1 MTHSKPFNCH
11 EDRYPYAEHHACGAH
26 CTMACNHTPP
36 PAHPQTPTGWVK
48 ENKFRIVDG
57 YPYLVDMPMLKWGPK
72 VRTSEQL
79 ETKVVQ
85 RREISCVRLD
95 AVFDCTTSMSTNTTL
110 RNYFKQII
118 ERKYLPLDGI
128 LPIIQEWTSFKLNYH
143 VENMM
148 GDTVLDNSAVVS
160 IKEGFCHLT
169 DVRDLTLTSFKGIF
183 MVDIPDLTQ
192 YGSERYVLVLD
203 SIEVY
208 VTGFNTLEYLD
219 DPALNPFYAFAE
231 NYTRIDISHE
241 AVSKIDPDYPKM
253 IITEIP
259 LRKTY
264 AFDAAVTTRLKLS
277 FTAYL
282 SDLILSGNTFDVWS
296 ALTQPTDAI
305 IAQMKTDL
313 DTMNE
318 RLQTLDVTIENQNV
332 TIANLTEVNT
342 QQNEQ
347 IEALTT
353 ALEDLTKRV
362 EALENPTTTP
372 DDPTKPDNPNPED
385 PSDPNP
391 DDPGN
396 GDPGTDDP
404 GSGGGEGNPDP
415 GAGGGEKPEDTDP
428 GAGGSGGSGGADEPN
443 AGEGGGGEGNP
454 ATPENPDESGG
465 KDPVE
470 PTPGTPDEGGGTDPV
485 DPKPGDT
492 ENTDPKPEPGSPETG
507 AGTGTD
513 NTETDNGEGGGQTP

>member
-1 MTHSKPFNCH
+1 MTHSNPFNHH

-36 PAHPQTPTGWVK
+36 PVHPQTPTGWVK

-143 VENMM
+143 VESMM

-264 AFDAAVTTRLKLS
+264 AFDAAVTTRLKLA

-318 RLQTLDVTIENQNV
+318 RLQTLNVTVENQNV
-332 TIANLTEVNT
+332 TIANLVEVNT

-347 IEALTT
+347 IETLTT
-353 ALEDLTKRV
+353 TVEDLVKRV
-362 EALENPTTTP
+362 EALENPNDNPPSTDP
-372 DDPTKPDNPNPED
+372 EGPGSDDPSTTDPED
-385 PSDPNP
+385 PGNDNPGTDVPPAGGDVTDPDPNP
-391 DDPGN
+391 DGGSGSTDQNPDGTDTDNPSTGEPTDPPTGEGGENNGGTNPDESTPGAGGNTEDPTPDPGAE
-396 GDPGTDDP
+396 GQDPVVPPSGEEGTESGG
-404 GSGGGEGNPDP
+404 GSGGG
-415 GAGGGEKPEDTDP
+415 
-428 GAGGSGGSGGADEPN
+428 S
-443 AGEGGGGEGNP
+443 
-454 ATPENPDESGG
+454 
-465 KDPVE
+465 
-470 PTPGTPDEGGGTDPV
+470 
-485 DPKPGDT
+485 
-492 ENTDPKPEPGSPETG
+492 
-507 AGTGTD
+507 TGTED
-513 NTETDNGEGGGQTP
+513 QPSEGDGI

>member
-1 MTHSKPFNCH
+1 MTHSNPFNHH

-36 PAHPQTPTGWVK
+36 PPVHPQTPTGWVK

-143 VENMM
+143 VESMM

-264 AFDAAVTTRLKLS
+264 AFDAAVTTRLKLA

-318 RLQTLDVTIENQNV
+318 RLQTLNVTVENQNV
-332 TIANLTEVNT
+332 TIANLVEVNT
-342 QQNEQ
+342 QQDEQ
-347 IEALTT
+347 IETLTT
-353 ALEDLTKRV
+353 TIEDLVKRV
-362 EALENPTTTP
+362 EALENPNTPPSDKDPSDPPSTDPEKPGNDNPGTDEPGTDKPSTGGDVTDPEDPGSSGPTP
-372 DDPTKPDNPNPED
+372 DPDPNPED
-385 PSDPNP
+385 PDKDNPSTGEPTGPSTGEGDENGGGTNP
-391 DDPGN
+391 DEST
-396 GDPGTDDP
+396 PGTGGNTEDP
-404 GSGGGEGNPDP
+404 NPDP
-415 GAGGGEKPEDTDP
+415 GAEGQDPVVPPSGEE
-428 GAGGSGGSGGADEPN
+428 GGA
-443 AGEGGGGEGNP
+443 AG
-454 ATPENPDESGG
+454 
-465 KDPVE
+465 
-470 PTPGTPDEGGGTDPV
+470 
-485 DPKPGDT
+485 
-492 ENTDPKPEPGSPETG
+492 G
-507 AGTGTD
+507 AGTEDQPVEG
-513 NTETDNGEGGGQTP
+513 ETSNG

>member
-1 MTHSKPFNCH
+1 MTHSNPFNHH

-36 PAHPQTPTGWVK
+36 PPVHPQTPTGWVK

-143 VENMM
+143 VESMM

-264 AFDAAVTTRLKLS
+264 AFDAAVTTRLKLA

-318 RLQTLDVTIENQNV
+318 RLQTLNVTVENQNV
-332 TIANLTEVNT
+332 TIANLIEVNT
-342 QQNEQ
+342 QQDEQ
-347 IEALTT
+347 IETLTT
-353 ALEDLTKRV
+353 TIEDLVKRV
-362 EALENPTTTP
+362 EALENPNTP
-372 DDPTKPDNPNPED
+372 PSDKD
-385 PSDPNP
+385 PSDPP
-391 DDPGN
+391 STDPEKPGN
-396 GDPGTDDP
+396 DKPSTGGDVTDPEDP
-404 GSGGGEGNPDP
+404 GSSGSTPDPNPDGPDSSDTDPEGPNDNPSTGEPTGPSTGEGDENGGGTNPDESTP
-415 GAGGGEKPEDTDP
+415 GAGGNTEDPTPDP
-428 GAGGSGGSGGADEPN
+428 GTEGQDPVVPPSGEEGGEAGGGS
-443 AGEGGGGEGNP
+443 AGTE
-454 ATPENPDESGG
+454 DQ
-465 KDPVE
+465 PVE
-470 PTPGTPDEGGGTDPV
+470 G
-485 DPKPGDT
+485 
-492 ENTDPKPEPGSPETG
+492 ETS
-507 AGTGTD
+507 
-513 NTETDNGEGGGQTP
+513 NG

>member
-1 MTHSKPFNCH
+1 MTHSNPFNHH

-36 PAHPQTPTGWVK
+36 PVHPQTPTGWVK

-118 ERKYLPLDGI
+118 ERQYLPLDGI

-143 VENMM
+143 VESMM

-264 AFDAAVTTRLKLS
+264 AFDAAVTTRLKLA

-318 RLQTLDVTIENQNV
+318 RLQTLNVTVENQNV
-332 TIANLTEVNT
+332 TIANLVEVNT

-347 IEALTT
+347 IETLTT
-353 ALEDLTKRV
+353 TIEDLVKRV
-362 EALENPTTTP
+362 EALENPNTPPSDKDPSDPPSTDPEKPGNDKPGTDDPSTGGGVTDPENPGSSGPTP
-372 DDPTKPDNPNPED
+372 DPDPNPED
-385 PSDPNP
+385 PDKDNP
-391 DDPGN
+391 STGEPTGPSTGE
-396 GDPGTDDP
+396 GDEN
-404 GSGGGEGNPDP
+404 GGG
-415 GAGGGEKPEDTDP
+415 T
-428 GAGGSGGSGGADEPN
+428 
-443 AGEGGGGEGNP
+443 
-454 ATPENPDESGG
+454 NPDES
-465 KDPVE
+465 
-470 PTPGTPDEGGGTDPV
+470 TPGTGGNTEDPTPDPGTEGQDPVVPPSGEEGGEAGGGGTGTEDQPV
-485 DPKPGDT
+485 EG
-492 ENTDPKPEPGSPETG
+492 ETS
-507 AGTGTD
+507 
-513 NTETDNGEGGGQTP
+513 NG

>member
-1 MTHSKPFNCH
+1 MTHSNPFNHH

-36 PAHPQTPTGWVK
+36 PPVHPQTPTGWVK

-85 RREISCVRLD
+85 RREISCIRLD

-118 ERKYLPLDGI
+118 ERQYLPLDGI

-264 AFDAAVTTRLKLS
+264 AFDAAVTTRLKLA

-318 RLQTLDVTIENQNV
+318 RLQTLNVTVENQNV
-332 TIANLTEVNT
+332 TIANLVEVNT

-347 IEALTT
+347 IETLTT
-353 ALEDLTKRV
+353 TVEDLVKRV
-362 EALENPTTTP
+362 EALENPNP
-372 DDPTKPDNPNPED
+372 DGPDKDNPSTGEPSEPSTGDENGGGTNPDEST
-385 PSDPNP
+385 PGAGGNTEDPNP
-391 DDPGN
+391 D
-396 GDPGTDDP
+396 PGTEGQDP
-404 GSGGGEGNPDP
+404 VVPPSGEEGGE
-415 GAGGGEKPEDTDP
+415 AGGG
-428 GAGGSGGSGGADEPN
+428 S
-443 AGEGGGGEGNP
+443 
-454 ATPENPDESGG
+454 
-465 KDPVE
+465 
-470 PTPGTPDEGGGTDPV
+470 
-485 DPKPGDT
+485 
-492 ENTDPKPEPGSPETG
+492 
-507 AGTGTD
+507 TGTED
-513 NTETDNGEGGGQTP
+513 QPSEGDASNG

>member
-1 MTHSKPFNCH
+1 MTHSNPFNHH

-36 PAHPQTPTGWVK
+36 PVHPQTPTGWVK

-264 AFDAAVTTRLKLS
+264 AFDAAVTTRLKLA

-318 RLQTLDVTIENQNV
+318 RLQTLNVTVENQNV
-332 TIANLTEVNT
+332 TIANLVEVNT
-342 QQNEQ
+342 QQDEH
-347 IEALTT
+347 IETLTT
-353 ALEDLTKRV
+353 TIEDLVKRV
-362 EALENPTTTP
+362 EALENPNTPPSDKDPSDPPSTDPEKPGNDNPGTDEPGTDNPSTGGDATDPEDPGSSGSTP
-372 DDPTKPDNPNPED
+372 DPNPED
-385 PSDPNP
+385 PDKDNPSTGEPSKPSTGEGDENGGGTNP
-391 DDPGN
+391 DES
-396 GDPGTDDP
+396 T
-404 GSGGGEGNPDP
+404 P
-415 GAGGGEKPEDTDP
+415 GAGGNTEDPTPDP
-428 GAGGSGGSGGADEPN
+428 GTEGQDPVVPPSGEEGGEAGGGS
-443 AGEGGGGEGNP
+443 
-454 ATPENPDESGG
+454 
-465 KDPVE
+465 
-470 PTPGTPDEGGGTDPV
+470 
-485 DPKPGDT
+485 
-492 ENTDPKPEPGSPETG
+492 
-507 AGTGTD
+507 TGTED
-513 NTETDNGEGGGQTP
+513 QPSEGETSNG

>member
-1 MTHSKPFNCH
+1 MTHSNPFNHH

-36 PAHPQTPTGWVK
+36 PVHPQTPTGWVK

-143 VENMM
+143 VESMM

-264 AFDAAVTTRLKLS
+264 AFDAAVTTRLKLA

-318 RLQTLDVTIENQNV
+318 RLQTLNVTVENQNV
-332 TIANLTEVNT
+332 TIANLVEVNT
-342 QQNEQ
+342 QQDEH
-347 IEALTT
+347 IETLTT
-353 ALEDLTKRV
+353 TIEDLVKRV
-362 EALENPTTTP
+362 EALENPDTPPSDKDPSDPPSTDPEKPGNDKPGTDEPGTDDPSTGGGVTDPEDPGSSGSTP
-372 DDPTKPDNPNPED
+372 DPNPED
-385 PSDPNP
+385 PDKDNP
-391 DDPGN
+391 STGEPTN
-396 GDPGTDDP
+396 PPT
-404 GSGGGEGNPDP
+404 GEGNEN
-415 GAGGGEKPEDTDP
+415 GGGTNPDETDP
-428 GAGGSGGSGGADEPN
+428 GAGGNTEDPTPDPGTEGQDPVVPPSGEEGGEAGGGS
-443 AGEGGGGEGNP
+443 
-454 ATPENPDESGG
+454 
-465 KDPVE
+465 
-470 PTPGTPDEGGGTDPV
+470 
-485 DPKPGDT
+485 
-492 ENTDPKPEPGSPETG
+492 
-507 AGTGTD
+507 TGTED
-513 NTETDNGEGGGQTP
+513 QPSEGETSNG

>member
-1 MTHSKPFNCH
+1 MTHSNPFNHH

-36 PAHPQTPTGWVK
+36 PVHPQTPTGWVK

-143 VENMM
+143 VESMM

-264 AFDAAVTTRLKLS
+264 AFDAAVTTRLKLA

-318 RLQTLDVTIENQNV
+318 RLQTLNVTVENQNV
-332 TIANLTEVNT
+332 TIANLVEVNT
-342 QQNEQ
+342 QQDEQ
-347 IEALTT
+347 IETLTT
-353 ALEDLTKRV
+353 TIEDLVKRV
-362 EALENPTTTP
+362 EALENPNTP
-372 DDPTKPDNPNPED
+372 PSDKD
-385 PSDPNP
+385 PSDPP
-391 DDPGN
+391 STDPEKPGN
-396 GDPGTDDP
+396 DKPGTDDP
-404 GSGGGEGNPDP
+404 STGGGVTDPEDPGSSGPTPDPDPNPDGPDSSDTDPEGPDKDNPSTGEPTGPSTGEGDENGGGTNPDESTPGTGGNTEDPNPDP
-415 GAGGGEKPEDTDP
+415 GAEGQDPVVPPSGEE
-428 GAGGSGGSGGADEPN
+428 GGA
-443 AGEGGGGEGNP
+443 AG
-454 ATPENPDESGG
+454 
-465 KDPVE
+465 
-470 PTPGTPDEGGGTDPV
+470 
-485 DPKPGDT
+485 
-492 ENTDPKPEPGSPETG
+492 G
-507 AGTGTD
+507 AGTEDQPAEG
-513 NTETDNGEGGGQTP
+513 ETSNG

>member
-1 MTHSKPFNCH
+1 MTHSNPFNHH

-26 CTMACNHTPP
+26 CTMACNHTPPP

-118 ERKYLPLDGI
+118 ERQYLPLDGI

-192 YGSERYVLVLD
+192 YGSERYILVLD

-264 AFDAAVTTRLKLS
+264 AFDAAVTTRLKLA

-318 RLQTLDVTIENQNV
+318 RLQTLNVTVENQNV
-332 TIANLTEVNT
+332 TIANLVEVNT

-347 IEALTT
+347 IETLTT
-353 ALEDLTKRV
+353 TIEDLVKRV
-362 EALENPTTTP
+362 EALENSNTP
-372 DDPTKPDNPNPED
+372 PSDKD
-385 PSDPNP
+385 PSDPP
-391 DDPGN
+391 STDPEKPGN
-396 GDPGTDDP
+396 DKPGTDEPGTDDP
-404 GSGGGEGNPDP
+404 STGGGVTDPENPGSSSPTPDPNPDGPDSSDTDPEGPDKDNPSTGEPTGPSTGEGDENGGGTNPDESTPGAGGNTEDPTPDP
-415 GAGGGEKPEDTDP
+415 GAEGQDPVVPPSGEEGGE
-428 GAGGSGGSGGADEPN
+428 AGGTETEDQ
-443 AGEGGGGEGNP
+443 
-454 ATPENPDESGG
+454 
-465 KDPVE
+465 PVE
-470 PTPGTPDEGGGTDPV
+470 G
-485 DPKPGDT
+485 
-492 ENTDPKPEPGSPETG
+492 ETS
-507 AGTGTD
+507 
-513 NTETDNGEGGGQTP
+513 NG

>member
-1 MTHSKPFNCH
+1 MTHSNPFNHH

-36 PAHPQTPTGWVK
+36 PVHPQTPTGWVK

-118 ERKYLPLDGI
+118 ERQYLPLDGI

-143 VENMM
+143 VESMM

-264 AFDAAVTTRLKLS
+264 AFDAAVTTRLKLA

-318 RLQTLDVTIENQNV
+318 RLQTLNVTVENQNV
-332 TIANLTEVNT
+332 TIANLVEVNT

-347 IEALTT
+347 IETLTT
-353 ALEDLTKRV
+353 TIEDLVKRV
-362 EALENPTTTP
+362 EALENPNDNPPSTDP
-372 DDPTKPDNPNPED
+372 EGPGSDDPSTTDPED
-385 PSDPNP
+385 PGNDNPGTDVPPAGGDVTDPDPNP
-391 DDPGN
+391 DGGSGSTDQNPDGTDTDNPSTGESTDPPTGEGGENNGGTNPDESTPGAGGNTEDPTPDPGAE
-396 GDPGTDDP
+396 GQDPVVPPSGEEGTESGG
-404 GSGGGEGNPDP
+404 GSGGG
-415 GAGGGEKPEDTDP
+415 
-428 GAGGSGGSGGADEPN
+428 S
-443 AGEGGGGEGNP
+443 
-454 ATPENPDESGG
+454 
-465 KDPVE
+465 
-470 PTPGTPDEGGGTDPV
+470 
-485 DPKPGDT
+485 
-492 ENTDPKPEPGSPETG
+492 
-507 AGTGTD
+507 TGTED
-513 NTETDNGEGGGQTP
+513 QPSEGDGI

>member
-1 MTHSKPFNCH
+1 MTHSNPFNHH

-36 PAHPQTPTGWVK
+36 PVHPQTPTGWVK

-264 AFDAAVTTRLKLS
+264 AFDAAVTTRLKLA

-318 RLQTLDVTIENQNV
+318 RLQTLNVTVENQNV
-332 TIANLTEVNT
+332 TIANLVEVNT
-342 QQNEQ
+342 QQDEH
-347 IEALTT
+347 IETLTT
-353 ALEDLTKRV
+353 TIEDLVKRV
-362 EALENPTTTP
+362 EALENPDTPPSDKDPSDPPSTDPEKPGNDNPGTDEPGTDNPSTGGDATDPEDPGSSGSTP
-372 DDPTKPDNPNPED
+372 DPNPED
-385 PSDPNP
+385 PDKDNP
-391 DDPGN
+391 STGEPTN
-396 GDPGTDDP
+396 PPT
-404 GSGGGEGNPDP
+404 GEGNEN
-415 GAGGGEKPEDTDP
+415 GGGTNPDETDP
-428 GAGGSGGSGGADEPN
+428 GAGGNTEDPTPDPGTEGQDPVVPPSGEEGGEAGGGS
-443 AGEGGGGEGNP
+443 
-454 ATPENPDESGG
+454 
-465 KDPVE
+465 
-470 PTPGTPDEGGGTDPV
+470 
-485 DPKPGDT
+485 
-492 ENTDPKPEPGSPETG
+492 
-507 AGTGTD
+507 TGTED
-513 NTETDNGEGGGQTP
+513 QPSEGETSNG

>member
-11 EDRYPYAEHHACGAH
+11 EDRYPYAEHHGCGSH
-26 CTMACNHTPP
+26 CTMQCNHTPP
-36 PAHPQTPTGWVK
+36 PVHPQTPTGWVK

-264 AFDAAVTTRLKLS
+264 AFDAAVTTRLKLA

-318 RLQTLDVTIENQNV
+318 RLQTLNVTVENQNV
-332 TIANLTEVNT
+332 TIANLVEVNT

-347 IEALTT
+347 IETLTT
-353 ALEDLTKRV
+353 TVEDLVKRV
-362 EALENPTTTP
+362 EALENPDTPPSDEDPSDPPSTDPEKPGNDNPGTDEPGTDKPSTGGDATDPEGPGSSGPTP
-372 DDPTKPDNPNPED
+372 DPNPNPED
-385 PSDPNP
+385 PDKDNPSTGEPSDPSTGDENGGGTNP
-391 DDPGN
+391 D
-396 GDPGTDDP
+396 
-404 GSGGGEGNPDP
+404 E
-415 GAGGGEKPEDTDP
+415 TDP
-428 GAGGSGGSGGADEPN
+428 GAGGNTEDPNPNPGTEGQDPVVPPSGE
-443 AGEGGGGEGNP
+443 EGGE
-454 ATPENPDESGG
+454 A
-465 KDPVE
+465 
-470 PTPGTPDEGGGTDPV
+470 GGGT
-485 DPKPGDT
+485 GT
-492 ENTDPKPEPGSPETG
+492 EDQPSEGETS
-507 AGTGTD
+507 
-513 NTETDNGEGGGQTP
+513 NG

>member
-11 EDRYPYAEHHACGAH
+11 EDRYPYAEHHGCGSH
-26 CTMACNHTPP
+26 CTMPCNHTPP
-36 PAHPQTPTGWVK
+36 PVHPQTPTGWVK

-318 RLQTLDVTIENQNV
+318 RLQTLNVTVENQNV
-332 TIANLTEVNT
+332 TIANLVEVNT

-347 IEALTT
+347 IETLTT
-353 ALEDLTKRV
+353 TVEDLVKRV
-362 EALENPTTTP
+362 EALENPDTPPSDEDPSDPPSTDPEKPGNDNPGTDEPGTDKPSTGGDATDPEGPGSSGPTP
-372 DDPTKPDNPNPED
+372 DPNPNPED
-385 PSDPNP
+385 PDKDNPSTGEPSDPSTGDENGGGTNP
-391 DDPGN
+391 D
-396 GDPGTDDP
+396 
-404 GSGGGEGNPDP
+404 E
-415 GAGGGEKPEDTDP
+415 TDP
-428 GAGGSGGSGGADEPN
+428 GAGGNTEDPNPNPGTEGQDPVVPPSGE
-443 AGEGGGGEGNP
+443 EGGE
-454 ATPENPDESGG
+454 A
-465 KDPVE
+465 
-470 PTPGTPDEGGGTDPV
+470 GGGT
-485 DPKPGDT
+485 GT
-492 ENTDPKPEPGSPETG
+492 EDQPSEGETS
-507 AGTGTD
+507 
-513 NTETDNGEGGGQTP
+513 NG

>member
-1 MTHSKPFNCH
+1 MTHSNPFNHH

-36 PAHPQTPTGWVK
+36 PVHPQTPTGWVK

-143 VENMM
+143 VESMM

-264 AFDAAVTTRLKLS
+264 AFDAAVTTRLKLA

-318 RLQTLDVTIENQNV
+318 RLQTLNVTVENQNV
-332 TIANLTEVNT
+332 TIANLVEVNT

-347 IEALTT
+347 IETLTT
-353 ALEDLTKRV
+353 TVEDLVKRV
-362 EALENPTTTP
+362 EALENPNTPPSDKDPSDPPSTDPEKPGNDNPGTDEPGTDNPSTGGDATDPEDPGSSGSTP
-372 DDPTKPDNPNPED
+372 DPNPED
-385 PSDPNP
+385 PDKDNPSTGEPSKPSTGEGDENGGGTNP
-391 DDPGN
+391 DES
-396 GDPGTDDP
+396 T
-404 GSGGGEGNPDP
+404 P
-415 GAGGGEKPEDTDP
+415 GAGGNTEDPTPDP
-428 GAGGSGGSGGADEPN
+428 GTEGQDPVVPPSGEEGGEAGGGS
-443 AGEGGGGEGNP
+443 
-454 ATPENPDESGG
+454 
-465 KDPVE
+465 
-470 PTPGTPDEGGGTDPV
+470 
-485 DPKPGDT
+485 
-492 ENTDPKPEPGSPETG
+492 
-507 AGTGTD
+507 TGTED
-513 NTETDNGEGGGQTP
+513 QPSEGETSNG

>member
-1 MTHSKPFNCH
+1 MTHSNPFNHH

-36 PAHPQTPTGWVK
+36 PVHPQTPTGWVK

-118 ERKYLPLDGI
+118 ERQYLPLDGI

-143 VENMM
+143 VESMM

-264 AFDAAVTTRLKLS
+264 AFDAAVTTRLKLA

-318 RLQTLDVTIENQNV
+318 RLQTLNVTVENQNV
-332 TIANLTEVNT
+332 TIANLVEVNT

-347 IEALTT
+347 IETLTT
-353 ALEDLTKRV
+353 TIEDLVKRV
-362 EALENPTTTP
+362 EALENPNTP
-372 DDPTKPDNPNPED
+372 PSDKD
-385 PSDPNP
+385 PSDPP
-391 DDPGN
+391 STDPEKPGN
-396 GDPGTDDP
+396 DKPGTDDP
-404 GSGGGEGNPDP
+404 STGGGGVTDPEDPGSSGPTPDPDPNPDGP
-415 GAGGGEKPEDTDP
+415 DSSDTDP
-428 GAGGSGGSGGADEPN
+428 EGPDKDNPSTGEPTGSST
-443 AGEGGGGEGNP
+443 GEGDENGGG
-454 ATPENPDESGG
+454 TNPDES
-465 KDPVE
+465 
-470 PTPGTPDEGGGTDPV
+470 TPGTGDNTEDPTPDPGTEGQDPVVPPSGEEGGAAGGGGTGTEDQPV
-485 DPKPGDT
+485 EG
-492 ENTDPKPEPGSPETG
+492 ETS
-507 AGTGTD
+507 
-513 NTETDNGEGGGQTP
+513 NG

>member
-1 MTHSKPFNCH
+1 MTHSNPFNHH

-36 PAHPQTPTGWVK
+36 PVHPQTPTGWVK

-118 ERKYLPLDGI
+118 ERQYLPLDGI

-143 VENMM
+143 VESMM

-169 DVRDLTLTSFKGIF
+169 DVRDLTLISFKGIF

-264 AFDAAVTTRLKLS
+264 AFDAAVTTRLKLA

-318 RLQTLDVTIENQNV
+318 RLQTLNVTVENQNV
-332 TIANLTEVNT
+332 TIANLVEVNT
-342 QQNEQ
+342 QQDEQ
-347 IEALTT
+347 IETLTT
-353 ALEDLTKRV
+353 TVEDLVKRV
-362 EALENPTTTP
+362 EALENPNDNPPSTDP
-372 DDPTKPDNPNPED
+372 EGPGSDDPSTTDPED
-385 PSDPNP
+385 PGNDNPGTDVPPAGGDVTDPDPNP
-391 DDPGN
+391 DGGSGSTDQNPDGTDTDNPSTGEPTDPPTGEGGENNGGTNPDESTPGAGGN
-396 GDPGTDDP
+396 TEDPIPDPGTEGQDP
-404 GSGGGEGNPDP
+404 VVPPSGEEGGEAGGGSGGG
-415 GAGGGEKPEDTDP
+415 
-428 GAGGSGGSGGADEPN
+428 S
-443 AGEGGGGEGNP
+443 
-454 ATPENPDESGG
+454 
-465 KDPVE
+465 
-470 PTPGTPDEGGGTDPV
+470 
-485 DPKPGDT
+485 
-492 ENTDPKPEPGSPETG
+492 
-507 AGTGTD
+507 TGTEYQPSEG
-513 NTETDNGEGGGQTP
+513 ETSNG

>member
-1 MTHSKPFNCH
+1 MTHSNPFNHH

-36 PAHPQTPTGWVK
+36 PPVHPQTPTGWVK

-143 VENMM
+143 VESMM

-264 AFDAAVTTRLKLS
+264 AFDAAVTTRLKLA

-318 RLQTLDVTIENQNV
+318 RLQTLNVTVENQNV
-332 TIANLTEVNT
+332 TIANLVEVNT

-347 IEALTT
+347 IETLTT
-353 ALEDLTKRV
+353 TVEDLVKRV
-362 EALENPTTTP
+362 EALENPNTP
-372 DDPTKPDNPNPED
+372 PSDKD
-385 PSDPNP
+385 PSDPP
-391 DDPGN
+391 STDPEKPGN
-396 GDPGTDDP
+396 DNPGTDEPGTDKPSTGGDSTDPEDP
-404 GSGGGEGNPDP
+404 GSSGPTPDPNPDGPDSSDTDPEGPNDNDNPGTGEPTDPSTGDENGGGTNPD
-415 GAGGGEKPEDTDP
+415 ETDP
-428 GAGGSGGSGGADEPN
+428 GAGGNTEDPNPDPGTEGQDPVVPPSGE
-443 AGEGGGGEGNP
+443 EGGE
-454 ATPENPDESGG
+454 A
-465 KDPVE
+465 
-470 PTPGTPDEGGGTDPV
+470 GGGTGTEDQPV
-485 DPKPGDT
+485 EG
-492 ENTDPKPEPGSPETG
+492 ETS
-507 AGTGTD
+507 
-513 NTETDNGEGGGQTP
+513 NG

>member
-1 MTHSKPFNCH
+1 MTHSNPFNHH

-36 PAHPQTPTGWVK
+36 PVHPQTPTGWVK

-118 ERKYLPLDGI
+118 ERQYLPLDGI

-192 YGSERYVLVLD
+192 YGSERYILVLD

-264 AFDAAVTTRLKLS
+264 AFDAAVTTRLKLA

-318 RLQTLDVTIENQNV
+318 RLQTLNVTVENQNV
-332 TIANLTEVNT
+332 TIANLVEVNT

-347 IEALTT
+347 IETLTT
-353 ALEDLTKRV
+353 TIEDLVKRV
-362 EALENPTTTP
+362 EALENSNTP
-372 DDPTKPDNPNPED
+372 PSDKD
-385 PSDPNP
+385 PSDPP
-391 DDPGN
+391 STDPEKPGN
-396 GDPGTDDP
+396 DKPGTDEPGTDDP
-404 GSGGGEGNPDP
+404 STGGGVTDPEDPGSSGPTPDPNPNPDGPDSSDTDPEGPDKDNPSTGEPTGPSTGEGDENGGGTNPDESTPGAGGNTEDPNPDP
-415 GAGGGEKPEDTDP
+415 GAEGQDPVVPPSGEE
-428 GAGGSGGSGGADEPN
+428 GGA
-443 AGEGGGGEGNP
+443 AG
-454 ATPENPDESGG
+454 
-465 KDPVE
+465 
-470 PTPGTPDEGGGTDPV
+470 
-485 DPKPGDT
+485 
-492 ENTDPKPEPGSPETG
+492 G
-507 AGTGTD
+507 AGTEDQPVEG
-513 NTETDNGEGGGQTP
+513 ETSNG

>member
-1 MTHSKPFNCH
+1 MTHSNPFNHH

-36 PAHPQTPTGWVK
+36 PVHPQTPTGWVK

-110 RNYFKQII
+110 KNYFKQII
-118 ERKYLPLDGI
+118 ERQYLPLDGI

-143 VENMM
+143 VESMM

-264 AFDAAVTTRLKLS
+264 AFDAAVTTRLKLA

-318 RLQTLDVTIENQNV
+318 RLQTLNVTVENQNV
-332 TIANLTEVNT
+332 TIANLVEVNT
-342 QQNEQ
+342 QQDEQ
-347 IEALTT
+347 IETLTT
-353 ALEDLTKRV
+353 TIEDLVKRV
-362 EALENPTTTP
+362 EALENPNDNPPSTDP
-372 DDPTKPDNPNPED
+372 EGPGSDDPSTTDPED
-385 PSDPNP
+385 PGNDNPGTDVPPAGGDVTDPDPNP
-391 DDPGN
+391 DGGSGSTDQNPDGTDTDNPSTGEPTDPPTGEGGENNGGTNPDESTPGAGGNTEDPTPDPGAEGQDPVVPPS
-396 GDPGTDDP
+396 GDEGAESGG
-404 GSGGGEGNPDP
+404 GSGGGSTGT
-415 GAGGGEKPEDTDP
+415 EDQ
-428 GAGGSGGSGGADEPN
+428 
-443 AGEGGGGEGNP
+443 
-454 ATPENPDESGG
+454 
-465 KDPVE
+465 PVE
-470 PTPGTPDEGGGTDPV
+470 G
-485 DPKPGDT
+485 
-492 ENTDPKPEPGSPETG
+492 ETS
-507 AGTGTD
+507 
-513 NTETDNGEGGGQTP
+513 NG

>member
-1 MTHSKPFNCH
+1 MTHSNPFNHH

-36 PAHPQTPTGWVK
+36 PVHPQTPTGWVK

-118 ERKYLPLDGI
+118 ERQYLPLDGI

-143 VENMM
+143 VESMM

-264 AFDAAVTTRLKLS
+264 AFDAAVTTRLKLA

-318 RLQTLDVTIENQNV
+318 RLQTLNVTVENQNV
-332 TIANLTEVNT
+332 TIANLVEVNT

-347 IEALTT
+347 IETLTT
-353 ALEDLTKRV
+353 TIEDLVKRV
-362 EALENPTTTP
+362 EALENPNTP
-372 DDPTKPDNPNPED
+372 PSDKD
-385 PSDPNP
+385 PSDPP
-391 DDPGN
+391 STDPEKPGN
-396 GDPGTDDP
+396 DKPGTDDP
-404 GSGGGEGNPDP
+404 STGGGGVTDPEDPGSSGPTPDPDPNPDGP
-415 GAGGGEKPEDTDP
+415 DSSDTDP
-428 GAGGSGGSGGADEPN
+428 EGPDKDNPSTGEPTGPST
-443 AGEGGGGEGNP
+443 GEGDENGGG
-454 ATPENPDESGG
+454 TNPDES
-465 KDPVE
+465 
-470 PTPGTPDEGGGTDPV
+470 TPGTGDNTEDPTPDPGTEGQDPVVPPSGEEGGAAGGGTGTEDQPV
-485 DPKPGDT
+485 EG
-492 ENTDPKPEPGSPETG
+492 ETS
-507 AGTGTD
+507 
-513 NTETDNGEGGGQTP
+513 NG

>member
-11 EDRYPYAEHHACGAH
+11 EDRYPYAEHHGCDSH
-26 CTMACNHTPP
+26 CTMPCNHTPP
-36 PAHPQTPTGWVK
+36 PVHPQTPTGWVK

-72 VRTSEQL
+72 VRTAEQL

-192 YGSERYVLVLD
+192 YGSERYVLVID

-208 VTGFNTLEYLD
+208 MSGFNTLEYLD
-219 DPALNPFYAFAE
+219 DPALNPFYAFSE

-241 AVSKIDPDYPKM
+241 AVSKIDPNYPKM

-318 RLQTLDVTIENQNV
+318 RLQTLNVTVENQNV
-332 TIANLTEVNT
+332 TIANLVEVNT

-347 IEALTT
+347 IETLTT
-353 ALEDLTKRV
+353 TVEDLVKRV
-362 EALENPTTTP
+362 EALENPDDNPPSTDP
-372 DDPTKPDNPNPED
+372 EGPGSDDPSTTDPEDPGNDKPGTDVPPAGGDVTDPDNPGS
-385 PSDPNP
+385 SDPNP
-391 DDPGN
+391 DGGSGSTDQNP
-396 GDPGTDDP
+396 DGTDTDNPSTGEPTDP
-404 GSGGGEGNPDP
+404 PTGDENGGGTNPGESTP
-415 GAGGGEKPEDTDP
+415 GAGGNTEDPNPNPGTEGQDPVVPPSGE
-428 GAGGSGGSGGADEPN
+428 
-443 AGEGGGGEGNP
+443 EGGE
-454 ATPENPDESGG
+454 A
-465 KDPVE
+465 
-470 PTPGTPDEGGGTDPV
+470 GGGT
-485 DPKPGDT
+485 GT
-492 ENTDPKPEPGSPETG
+492 EDQPSEGETS
-507 AGTGTD
+507 
-513 NTETDNGEGGGQTP
+513 NG

>member
-1 MTHSKPFNCH
+1 MTHSNPFNHH

-36 PAHPQTPTGWVK
+36 PVHPQTPTGWVK

-118 ERKYLPLDGI
+118 ERQYLPLDGI

-143 VENMM
+143 VESMM

-264 AFDAAVTTRLKLS
+264 AFDAAVTTRLKLA

-318 RLQTLDVTIENQNV
+318 RLQTLNVTVENQNV
-332 TIANLTEVNT
+332 TIANLVEVNT
-342 QQNEQ
+342 QQGEQ
-347 IEALTT
+347 IETLTT
-353 ALEDLTKRV
+353 TVEDLVKRV
-362 EALENPTTTP
+362 EALENPNDNPPSTDP
-372 DDPTKPDNPNPED
+372 EGPGSDDPSTTDPED
-385 PSDPNP
+385 PGNDNPGTDVPPAGGDVTDPDPNP
-391 DDPGN
+391 DGGSGSTDQNPDGTDTDNPSTGEPTDPPTGEGGENNGGTNPDESTPGAGGNTEDPTPDPGAE
-396 GDPGTDDP
+396 GQDPVVPPSGEEGTESGG
-404 GSGGGEGNPDP
+404 GSGGG
-415 GAGGGEKPEDTDP
+415 
-428 GAGGSGGSGGADEPN
+428 S
-443 AGEGGGGEGNP
+443 
-454 ATPENPDESGG
+454 
-465 KDPVE
+465 
-470 PTPGTPDEGGGTDPV
+470 
-485 DPKPGDT
+485 
-492 ENTDPKPEPGSPETG
+492 
-507 AGTGTD
+507 TGTED
-513 NTETDNGEGGGQTP
+513 QPSEGDGI

>member
-1 MTHSKPFNCH
+1 MTHSNPFNHH

-36 PAHPQTPTGWVK
+36 PVHPQTPTGWVK

-118 ERKYLPLDGI
+118 ERQYLPLDGI

-143 VENMM
+143 VESMM

-264 AFDAAVTTRLKLS
+264 AFDAAVTTRLKLA

-318 RLQTLDVTIENQNV
+318 RLRTLNVTVENQNV
-332 TIANLTEVNT
+332 TIANLVEVNT

-347 IEALTT
+347 IETLTT
-353 ALEDLTKRV
+353 TIEDLVKRV
-362 EALENPTTTP
+362 EALENPNDNPPSTDP
-372 DDPTKPDNPNPED
+372 EGPGSDDPSTTDPED
-385 PSDPNP
+385 PGNDNPGTDVPPAGGDVTDPDPNP
-391 DDPGN
+391 DGGSGSTDQNPDGTDTDNPSTGEPTDPPTGEGGENNGGTNPDESTPGAGGNTEDPTPDPGAE
-396 GDPGTDDP
+396 GQDPVVPPSGEEGTESGG
-404 GSGGGEGNPDP
+404 GSGGGSTGT
-415 GAGGGEKPEDTDP
+415 EDQ
-428 GAGGSGGSGGADEPN
+428 
-443 AGEGGGGEGNP
+443 
-454 ATPENPDESGG
+454 
-465 KDPVE
+465 PVE
-470 PTPGTPDEGGGTDPV
+470 G
-485 DPKPGDT
+485 
-492 ENTDPKPEPGSPETG
+492 ETS
-507 AGTGTD
+507 
-513 NTETDNGEGGGQTP
+513 NG

>member
-1 MTHSKPFNCH
+1 MTHSNPFNHH

-36 PAHPQTPTGWVK
+36 PPVHPQTPTGWVK

-192 YGSERYVLVLD
+192 YGSERYILVLD

-264 AFDAAVTTRLKLS
+264 AFDAAVTTRLKLA

-318 RLQTLDVTIENQNV
+318 RLQTLNVTVENQNV
-332 TIANLTEVNT
+332 TIANLVEVNT

-347 IEALTT
+347 IETLTT
-353 ALEDLTKRV
+353 TVEDLVKRV
-362 EALENPTTTP
+362 EALENPDTPPSDEDPSDPPSTDPEKPGNDNPGTDEPGTDKPSTGGDATDPEGPGSSGPTP
-372 DDPTKPDNPNPED
+372 DPNPNPED
-385 PSDPNP
+385 PDKDNPSTGEPSDPSTGDENGGGTNP
-391 DDPGN
+391 D
-396 GDPGTDDP
+396 
-404 GSGGGEGNPDP
+404 E
-415 GAGGGEKPEDTDP
+415 TDP
-428 GAGGSGGSGGADEPN
+428 GAGGNTEDPNPNPGTEGQDPVVPPSGE
-443 AGEGGGGEGNP
+443 EGGE
-454 ATPENPDESGG
+454 A
-465 KDPVE
+465 
-470 PTPGTPDEGGGTDPV
+470 GGGT
-485 DPKPGDT
+485 GT
-492 ENTDPKPEPGSPETG
+492 EDQPSEGETS
-507 AGTGTD
+507 
-513 NTETDNGEGGGQTP
+513 NG

>member
-1 MTHSKPFNCH
+1 MTHSNPFNHH

-36 PAHPQTPTGWVK
+36 PPVHPQTPTGWVK

-72 VRTSEQL
+72 VRTSKQL

-169 DVRDLTLTSFKGIF
+169 DVHDLTLTSFKGIF

-208 VTGFNTLEYLD
+208 TSGFNTLEYLD
-219 DPALNPFYAFAE
+219 DPALNPFYAFSE

-241 AVSKIDPDYPKM
+241 AVSKIDPDYPKL

-264 AFDAAVTTRLKLS
+264 AFDAAVTTRLKLA

-318 RLQTLDVTIENQNV
+318 RLQTLNVTVENQNV
-332 TIANLTEVNT
+332 TIANLVEVNT
-342 QQNEQ
+342 QQDEQ
-347 IEALTT
+347 IETLTT
-353 ALEDLTKRV
+353 TIEDLVKRV
-362 EALENPTTTP
+362 EALENPT
-372 DDPTKPDNPNPED
+372 DNPPSDED
-385 PSDPNP
+385 PSDLPST
-391 DDPGN
+391 DPG
-396 GDPGTDDP
+396 GPGTDDP
-404 GSGGGEGNPDP
+404 PTGEGDENNGGTNPDESTPGGAGDNTEDPNPDP
-415 GAGGGEKPEDTDP
+415 GAEGQDPVVPPSGEEGGA
-428 GAGGSGGSGGADEPN
+428 AGGTETEDQ
-443 AGEGGGGEGNP
+443 
-454 ATPENPDESGG
+454 
-465 KDPVE
+465 PVE
-470 PTPGTPDEGGGTDPV
+470 G
-485 DPKPGDT
+485 
-492 ENTDPKPEPGSPETG
+492 ETS
-507 AGTGTD
+507 
-513 NTETDNGEGGGQTP
+513 NG

>member
-1 MTHSKPFNCH
+1 MTHSNPFNHH

-36 PAHPQTPTGWVK
+36 PVHPQTPTGWVK

-143 VENMM
+143 VESMM

-264 AFDAAVTTRLKLS
+264 AFDAAVTTRLKLA

-318 RLQTLDVTIENQNV
+318 RLQTLNVTVENQNV
-332 TIANLTEVNT
+332 TIANLVEVNT
-342 QQNEQ
+342 QQDEQ
-347 IEALTT
+347 IETLTT
-353 ALEDLTKRV
+353 TIEDLVKRV
-362 EALENPTTTP
+362 EALENPDTP
-372 DDPTKPDNPNPED
+372 PSDKD
-385 PSDPNP
+385 PSDPP
-391 DDPGN
+391 STDPEKPGN
-396 GDPGTDDP
+396 DNPGTDEPGTDKPSTGGDATDPEGP
-404 GSGGGEGNPDP
+404 GSSGPTPDPNPNPDGPDSSDTDPEGPDKDNPSTGEPTGPSTGEGDENGGGTNPDESTPGTGGNTEDPNPDP
-415 GAGGGEKPEDTDP
+415 GTEGQDPVVPPSGEEGGEAGGGTGTEDQ
-428 GAGGSGGSGGADEPN
+428 
-443 AGEGGGGEGNP
+443 
-454 ATPENPDESGG
+454 
-465 KDPVE
+465 PVE
-470 PTPGTPDEGGGTDPV
+470 G
-485 DPKPGDT
+485 
-492 ENTDPKPEPGSPETG
+492 ETS
-507 AGTGTD
+507 
-513 NTETDNGEGGGQTP
+513 NG

>member
-1 MTHSKPFNCH
+1 MTHSNPFNHH

-36 PAHPQTPTGWVK
+36 PPVHPQTPTGWVK

-118 ERKYLPLDGI
+118 ERQYLPLDGI

-264 AFDAAVTTRLKLS
+264 AFDAAVTTRLKLA

-318 RLQTLDVTIENQNV
+318 RLQTLNVTVENQNV
-332 TIANLTEVNT
+332 TIANLVEVNT

-347 IEALTT
+347 IETLTT
-353 ALEDLTKRV
+353 TVEDLVKRV
-362 EALENPTTTP
+362 EALENPNP
-372 DDPTKPDNPNPED
+372 DGPDKDNPSTGEPSEPSTGDENGGGTNPDEST
-385 PSDPNP
+385 PGAGGNTEDPNP
-391 DDPGN
+391 D
-396 GDPGTDDP
+396 PGTEGQDP
-404 GSGGGEGNPDP
+404 VVPPSGEEGGE
-415 GAGGGEKPEDTDP
+415 AGGG
-428 GAGGSGGSGGADEPN
+428 S
-443 AGEGGGGEGNP
+443 
-454 ATPENPDESGG
+454 
-465 KDPVE
+465 
-470 PTPGTPDEGGGTDPV
+470 
-485 DPKPGDT
+485 
-492 ENTDPKPEPGSPETG
+492 
-507 AGTGTD
+507 TGTED
-513 NTETDNGEGGGQTP
+513 QPSEGDASNG

>member
-1 MTHSKPFNCH
+1 MTHSNPFNHH

-36 PAHPQTPTGWVK
+36 PVHPQTPTGWVK

-143 VENMM
+143 VESMM

-264 AFDAAVTTRLKLS
+264 AFDAAVTTRLKLA

-318 RLQTLDVTIENQNV
+318 RLQTLNVTVENQNV
-332 TIANLTEVNT
+332 TIANLVEVNT
-342 QQNEQ
+342 QQDEQ
-347 IEALTT
+347 IETLTT
-353 ALEDLTKRV
+353 TVEDLVKRV
-362 EALENPTTTP
+362 EALENPNTPPSDKDPSDPPSTDPEKPGNDNPGTDEPGTDKPSTGGDVTDPEGPGSSGPTP
-372 DDPTKPDNPNPED
+372 DPNPNPED
-385 PSDPNP
+385 PDKDNPSTGEPTDPP
-391 DDPGN
+391 A
-396 GDPGTDDP
+396 GDEN
-404 GSGGGEGNPDP
+404 GGGTNPN
-415 GAGGGEKPEDTDP
+415 ETDP
-428 GAGGSGGSGGADEPN
+428 GAGGNTED
-443 AGEGGGGEGNP
+443 
-454 ATPENPDESGG
+454 
-465 KDPVE
+465 
-470 PTPGTPDEGGGTDPV
+470 PTPGPGTEGQDPVVPPSGEEGGEAG
-485 DPKPGDT
+485 G
-492 ENTDPKPEPGSPETG
+492 GS
-507 AGTGTD
+507 TGTED
-513 NTETDNGEGGGQTP
+513 QPSEGETSNG

>member
-1 MTHSKPFNCH
+1 MTHSNPFNHH

-36 PAHPQTPTGWVK
+36 PVHPQTPTGWVK

-143 VENMM
+143 VESMM

-264 AFDAAVTTRLKLS
+264 AFDAAVTTRLKLA

-318 RLQTLDVTIENQNV
+318 RLQTLNVTVENQNV
-332 TIANLTEVNT
+332 TIANLVEVNT
-342 QQNEQ
+342 QQDEH
-347 IEALTT
+347 IETLTT
-353 ALEDLTKRV
+353 TIEDLVKRV
-362 EALENPTTTP
+362 EALENPDTPPSDKDPSDPPSTDPEKPGNDNPGTDEPGTDNPSTGGDATDPEDPGSSGSTP
-372 DDPTKPDNPNPED
+372 DPNPED
-385 PSDPNP
+385 PDKDNPSTGEPSKPSTGEGDENGGGTNP
-391 DDPGN
+391 DES
-396 GDPGTDDP
+396 T
-404 GSGGGEGNPDP
+404 P
-415 GAGGGEKPEDTDP
+415 GAGGNTEDPTPDP
-428 GAGGSGGSGGADEPN
+428 GTEGQDPVVPPSGEEGGEAGGGS
-443 AGEGGGGEGNP
+443 
-454 ATPENPDESGG
+454 
-465 KDPVE
+465 
-470 PTPGTPDEGGGTDPV
+470 
-485 DPKPGDT
+485 
-492 ENTDPKPEPGSPETG
+492 
-507 AGTGTD
+507 TGTED
-513 NTETDNGEGGGQTP
+513 QPSEGETSNG

>member
-1 MTHSKPFNCH
+1 MTHSNPFNHH

-36 PAHPQTPTGWVK
+36 PPVHPQTPTGWVK

-143 VENMM
+143 VESMM

-264 AFDAAVTTRLKLS
+264 AFDAAVTTRLKLA

-318 RLQTLDVTIENQNV
+318 RLQTLNVTVENQNV
-332 TIANLTEVNT
+332 TIANLVEVNT

-347 IEALTT
+347 IETLTT
-353 ALEDLTKRV
+353 TVEDLVKRV
-362 EALENPTTTP
+362 EALENPDAP
-372 DDPTKPDNPNPED
+372 PSDKD
-385 PSDPNP
+385 PSDPP
-391 DDPGN
+391 STDPEKPGN
-396 GDPGTDDP
+396 DKPGTDEPGTDKPSTGGDVTDPEDP
-404 GSGGGEGNPDP
+404 GSSGPTPDPNPNPDGPDSSDTDPEGPDKDNPSTGEPTGPSTGEGDENGGGTNPDESTPGAGGNTEDPNPDP
-415 GAGGGEKPEDTDP
+415 GAEGQDPVVPPSGEE
-428 GAGGSGGSGGADEPN
+428 GGA
-443 AGEGGGGEGNP
+443 AG
-454 ATPENPDESGG
+454 
-465 KDPVE
+465 
-470 PTPGTPDEGGGTDPV
+470 
-485 DPKPGDT
+485 
-492 ENTDPKPEPGSPETG
+492 G
-507 AGTGTD
+507 AGTEDQPVEG
-513 NTETDNGEGGGQTP
+513 ETSNG

>member
-1 MTHSKPFNCH
+1 MTHSNPFNHH

-36 PAHPQTPTGWVK
+36 PVHPQTPTGWVK

-208 VTGFNTLEYLD
+208 MAGFNTLEYLD

-231 NYTRIDISHE
+231 NYTRIDIAHE

-264 AFDAAVTTRLKLS
+264 AFDAAVTTRLKLA

-318 RLQTLDVTIENQNV
+318 RLQTLNVTVENQNV
-332 TIANLTEVNT
+332 TIANLVEVNT

-347 IEALTT
+347 IETLTT
-353 ALEDLTKRV
+353 TVEDLVKRV
-362 EALENPTTTP
+362 EALENPDAP
-372 DDPTKPDNPNPED
+372 PSDKDPSVPPSTDPEKPGNDNPGTDEPGTDKPSTGGDATDPEDPGSSGPKPDPDPNPDGPDSSDPNPED
-385 PSDPNP
+385 PDKDNPSTGEPSEPPTGDENGGGTNP
-391 DDPGN
+391 DES
-396 GDPGTDDP
+396 T
-404 GSGGGEGNPDP
+404 P
-415 GAGGGEKPEDTDP
+415 GAGGNTEDPTPDP
-428 GAGGSGGSGGADEPN
+428 GTEGQDPVVPPSGEEGGEAGGGSTGTEDQ
-443 AGEGGGGEGNP
+443 
-454 ATPENPDESGG
+454 
-465 KDPVE
+465 PVE
-470 PTPGTPDEGGGTDPV
+470 G
-485 DPKPGDT
+485 
-492 ENTDPKPEPGSPETG
+492 ETS
-507 AGTGTD
+507 
-513 NTETDNGEGGGQTP
+513 NG

>member
-1 MTHSKPFNCH
+1 MTHSNPFNHH

-36 PAHPQTPTGWVK
+36 PVHPQTPTGWVK

-118 ERKYLPLDGI
+118 ERQYLPLDGI

-143 VENMM
+143 VESMM

-264 AFDAAVTTRLKLS
+264 AFDAAVTTRLKLA

-318 RLQTLDVTIENQNV
+318 RLQTLNVTVENQNV
-332 TIANLTEVNT
+332 TIANLVEVNT

-347 IEALTT
+347 IETLTT
-353 ALEDLTKRV
+353 TVEDLVKRV
-362 EALENPTTTP
+362 EALENPDAP
-372 DDPTKPDNPNPED
+372 PSDKDPSVPPSTDPEKPGNDNPGTDVPPAGGDVTD
-385 PSDPNP
+385 PDPNP
-391 DDPGN
+391 DGPDSSDTDPKDPDTDNPSTGEPTDPPTGEGGENNGGTNPDESTPGAGGNTEDPTPDPGAE
-396 GDPGTDDP
+396 GQDPVVPPSGEEGTESGG
-404 GSGGGEGNPDP
+404 GSGGG
-415 GAGGGEKPEDTDP
+415 
-428 GAGGSGGSGGADEPN
+428 S
-443 AGEGGGGEGNP
+443 
-454 ATPENPDESGG
+454 
-465 KDPVE
+465 
-470 PTPGTPDEGGGTDPV
+470 
-485 DPKPGDT
+485 
-492 ENTDPKPEPGSPETG
+492 
-507 AGTGTD
+507 TGTED
-513 NTETDNGEGGGQTP
+513 QPSEGDGI